1 MIDLSGKIALVTGVG
16 PNIGQQIAKTLARG
30 GAAVVC
36 NDLHEEQA
44 KTVAAA
50 ITASGGKAIAI
61 AGDVTNAADVERMLG
76 AAEAAFGLADVLVNN
91 AFFLTRVAGLTT
103 ITIDDWHRTIET
115 ILTGTFLTSRAFARR
130 LLAAKKP
137 GAIVNLGST
146 SGHRGR
152 ANAIAYSAAKGG
164 ILNMTRSMAIELA
177 PHGIRVNSASP
188 TRTIPVGELPE
199 GDHASPESVPL
210 GRLGTPDD
218 IAEAIAF
225 LVSDHARFITG
236 EDLRVDGGTQAT
248 WGSLTRAEVQL

>member
-16 PNIGQQIAKTLARG
+16 PNIGQQIAKTLAHG
-30 GAAVVC
+30 GAAVAC
-36 NDLHEEQA
+36 NDLHEQQA
-44 KTVAAA
+44 RAVAAE
-50 ITASGGKAIAI
+50 ITAIGGKAIAVP
-61 AGDVTNAADVERMLG
+61 GDVTNADEVERMLG
-76 AAEAAFGLADVLVNN
+76 AAEDAFGLVNVLVNN
-91 AFFLTRVAGLTT
+91 AFYLTRVAGLTT
-103 ITIDDWHRTIET
+103 IEIDDWHRTIET
-115 ILTGTFLTSRAFARR
+115 ILTGTFLTSRAFTRR
-130 LLAAKKP
+130 LLAAKRP

-164 ILNMTRSMAIELA
+164 ILNMTRSMAVELA

-188 TRTIPVGELPE
+188 TRTVTGELPP
-199 GDHASPESVPL
+199 GDHASADSVPL

>member
-1 MIDLSGKIALVTGVG
+1 MIDLSGKAALVTGVG
-16 PNIGQQIAKTLARG
+16 PNIGQQIAKTLARS
-30 GAAVVC
+30 GATVAC
-36 NDLHEEQA
+36 NDLREPQA
-44 KTVAAA
+44 RAVAGEIAA
-50 ITASGGKAIAI
+50 TGGQAIAVP
-61 AGDVTNAADVERMLG
+61 GDVTDADDIERMLN
-76 AAEAAFGLADVLVNN
+76 AAEEAFGLTTVLVNN
-91 AFFLTRVAGLTT
+91 AFFLSRVAGLTT
-103 ITIDDWHRTIET
+103 IAIDDWHRTLET

-164 ILNMTRSMAIELA
+164 ILNMTRSMAVELG

-188 TRTIPVGELPE
+188 TRTVTGELPPD
-199 GDHASPESVPL
+199 DHASPDSIPL
-210 GRLGTPDD
+210 GRLGVPAD

-225 LVSDHARFITG
+225 LVSDHAAFITG

-248 WGSLTRAEVQL
+248 WGKLDAGRH

>member
-1 MIDLSGKIALVTGVG
+1 MIDLSGKIALVTGAG
-16 PNIGQQIAKTLARG
+16 PNIGQQIAKTLASC
-30 GAAVVC
+30 GAAVAC

-44 KTVAAA
+44 RAVAAE
-50 ITASGGKAIAI
+50 ISASGGKAIAVP
-61 AGDVTNAADVERMLG
+61 GDVTNAGHIERMFDT
-76 AAEAAFGLADVLVNN
+76 AEGAFGRVDVLVNN

-103 ITIDDWHRTIET
+103 IEIDAWHRTIQT
-115 ILTGTFLTSRAFARR
+115 ILTGTFLTSRTFASR
-130 LLAAKKP
+130 LIEAKKP

-164 ILNMTRSMAIELA
+164 ILNMTRSMAVELA

-188 TRTIPVGELPE
+188 TRTVTGELPPD
-199 GDHASPESVPL
+199 DHSSPDIVPL
-210 GRLGTPDD
+210 GRLGTPED

-248 WGSLTRAEVQL
+248 WGTLR